1 MQSVLS
7 TSNVGSSF
15 QLSSRSSH
23 QSTRRCLA
31 YATRKKQPTVI
42 FHGRAPATT
51 VALATTDNNDN
62 NDNKTTKTTTSS
74 PTSGRNLINP
84 KPLYEPGEE
93 PWYVDPK
100 TGKAPGYLQIAVFMA
115 SQLFVGQVMV
125 PFSIWWQN
133 LFDPFISN

>member
-31 YATRKKQPTVI
+31 YATRKKQPNVI
-42 FHGRAPATT
+42 VHGRAPVTTVT
-51 VALATTDNNDN
+51 VALFNKDDKAT
-62 NDNKTTKTTTSS
+62 KAKTTTSS
-74 PTSGRNLINP
+74 PASGRNLINP

-93 PWYVDPK
+93 PWYIDPK
-100 TGKAPGYLQIAVFMA
+100 TGKAPGYLQITVFMA

-133 LFDPFISN
+133 LFDPIINN

>member
-42 FHGRAPATT
+42 VHGRAPATT
-51 VALATTDNNDN
+51 VALATTDN
-62 NDNKTTKTTTSS
+62 DNKTTKTTSS
-74 PTSGRNLINP
+74 PTSGRTLINP

-133 LFDPFISN
+133 LFAPFISN